1 MKRTAAI
8 AALALALPL
17 LGACSAQEE
26 PGAISTT
33 EAGPNQT
40 QNREYKLADGTT
52 IEYNRLAPLPAEMT
66 TDLQAR
72 LDSVLFEPDVEAY
85 LAAAATEAGAGPDT
99 DNFLAFKAEANKIGQ
114 DTGKYVGA
122 IIRAVQTCG
131 DESAVTW
138 AFAAQDRNAPQFP
151 ECGST
156 DAKAEAAEL
165 AEHYIPTAIG
175 GTEAWIVLG
184 QQSNQ

>member
-8 AALALALPL
+8 AVLALALPI

-52 IEYNRLAPLPAEMT
+52 VEYNRLAPLPAEMQA
-66 TDLQAR
+66 DLQAR

-85 LAAAATEAGAGPDT
+85 LAAAATDEGAGPDT
-99 DNFLAFKAEANKIGQ
+99 DNFLAFKDEANKIGQ

-131 DESAVTW
+131 DDSVVSW

-151 ECGST
+151 ACDSA
-156 DAKAEAAEL
+156 DPKAEAAEL
-165 AEHYIPTAIG
+165 AEQYLPSAIG

-184 QQSNQ
+184 QKNSQ